1 MAHEDDA
8 AELAPVAPELFVADV
23 ADAATFYEQ
32 ALGFRIVRREPDFA
46 ILALGRCVLMLADER
61 MYGAM
66 GGDASGRRGEL
77 IDVRFVV
84 LDVDAMYRRAKDSG
98 VAIVHDIADRPYGL
112 RDFIMRDPHGF
123 RLRFA
128 SPLR

>member
-8 AELAPVAPELFVADV
+8 AEWAPVAPELFVPDV
-23 ADAATFYEQ
+23 AEAATFYEQ
-32 ALGFRIVRREPDFA
+32 ALGFRIVRLEPDFA

-61 MYGAM
+61 MYGEM

-84 LDVDAMYRRAKDSG
+84 PAGNVVYRRGQG
-98 VAIVHDIADRPYGL
+98 VRGPLPRLNRRRARCPAVLPLL
-112 RDFIMRDPHGF
+112 RAHSLLFWFP
-123 RLRFA
+123 
-128 SPLR
+128 